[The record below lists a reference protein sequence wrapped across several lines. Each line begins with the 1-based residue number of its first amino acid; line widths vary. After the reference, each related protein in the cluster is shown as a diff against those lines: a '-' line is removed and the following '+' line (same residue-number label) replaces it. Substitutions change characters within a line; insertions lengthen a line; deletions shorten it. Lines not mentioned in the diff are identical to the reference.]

1 MFDEK
6 LLNIPVDKRTHQI
19 LRILAAG
26 KGLKLRELLEE
37 FAKPY
42 EYLLAPFEK
51 SNGQLAKMLELE
63 SDDDI
68 GS

>member
-1 MFDEK
+1 MAMFDNK

-19 LRILAAG
+19 LRVLAAG
-26 KGLKLRELLEE
+26 RGLKLREILEE

-51 SNGQLAKMLELE
+51 PNGHKSVLPSHDQDGK
-63 SDDDI
+63 
-68 GS
+68 